1 MKYDIVIIGAGPAG
15 LSLAKSLAS
24 TPLQILMVEQA
35 PLGSLESPAEDGREI
50 ALTHLSLKLLKEME
64 VWPLIPTQSVSPI
77 KMAKVLSGNSS
88 YCLEIDSKDAEV
100 DALGY
105 LVPNYRIREA
115 LYKAVQPLEH
125 VTLLTETKATEV
137 STSQQSASL
146 TLSNGEHIE
155 TGLIVAADSRFS
167 ETRRKNGISASMK
180 DFGRVAIVS
189 RMAHERPHKAVAYEC
204 FHYGR
209 TLAILPLNG
218 NVSSAVV
225 TASADDA
232 ARILAMDDEQFAA
245 DVQQRFNSRLG
256 KMTLASPRHSYPLVA
271 VHANRF
277 AKDRFA
283 LLGDAAVGMHPVTAH
298 GFNLGLRG
306 QHTLA
311 NEIKSALKQEIDFG
325 SFSVLERYQK
335 QHMRVTRPMYIGTNE
350 IVNLFTNDSVPA
362 KFARDFALRFS
373 NNFPPVKRMIERK
386 LTEVEG
392 NSLLLPFGITW

>member
-1 MKYDIVIIGAGPAG
+1 
-15 LSLAKSLAS
+15 
-24 TPLQILMVEQA
+24 
-35 PLGSLESPAEDGREI
+35 
-50 ALTHLSLKLLKEME
+50 
-64 VWPLIPTQSVSPI
+64 
-77 KMAKVLSGNSS
+77 
-88 YCLEIDSKDAEV
+88 
-100 DALGY
+100 
-105 LVPNYRIREA
+105 
-115 LYKAVQPLEH
+115 
-125 VTLLTETKATEV
+125 
-137 STSQQSASL
+137 
-146 TLSNGEHIE
+146 
-155 TGLIVAADSRFS
+155 
-167 ETRRKNGISASMK
+167 
-180 DFGRVAIVS
+180 
-189 RMAHERPHKAVAYEC
+189 
-204 FHYGR
+204 
-209 TLAILPLNG
+209 LP
-218 NVSSAVV
+218 
-225 TASADDA
+225 
-232 ARILAMDDEQFAA
+232 
-245 DVQQRFNSRLG
+245 QRFNSRLG

-392 NSLLLPFGITW
+392 NSLLLPFVITW

>member
-245 DVQQRFNSRLG
+245 AF
-256 KMTLASPRHSYPLVA
+256 
-271 VHANRF
+271 
-277 AKDRFA
+277 
-283 LLGDAAVGMHPVTAH
+283 
-298 GFNLGLRG
+298 
-306 QHTLA
+306 
-311 NEIKSALKQEIDFG
+311 
-325 SFSVLERYQK
+325 
-335 QHMRVTRPMYIGTNE
+335 
-350 IVNLFTNDSVPA
+350 
-362 KFARDFALRFS
+362 
-373 NNFPPVKRMIERK
+373 
-386 LTEVEG
+386 
-392 NSLLLPFGITW
+392 